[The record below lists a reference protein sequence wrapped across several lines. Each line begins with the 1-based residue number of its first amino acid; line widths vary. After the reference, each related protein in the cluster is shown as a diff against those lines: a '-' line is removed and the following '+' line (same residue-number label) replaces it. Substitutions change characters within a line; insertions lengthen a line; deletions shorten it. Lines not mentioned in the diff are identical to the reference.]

1 MSADFEICFQSFQFG
16 VTFLDVIDD
25 LLLKKIHIELLVQNN
40 TQVFEV
46 VCFNDRGACCLSGKW
61 TIYVLVVSPFQCK
74 VLVRRARWLG
84 GGVGGKNVY
93 ESAEGRRV
101 DFVFV
106 YWHLILV
113 TPDGLRVRSTF
124 LPRLPL
130 AMVVLF

>member
-61 TIYVLVVSPFQCK
+61 TIYVLVVSRCSF
-74 VLVRRARWLG
+74 
-84 GGVGGKNVY
+84 
-93 ESAEGRRV
+93 
-101 DFVFV
+101 
-106 YWHLILV
+106 
-113 TPDGLRVRSTF
+113 
-124 LPRLPL
+124 
-130 AMVVLF
+130 